1 MNAGT
6 SVRKMARIR
15 TSSERLLNFASTHI
29 ICAQMPRTGNA
40 DRGAD
45 ATCGD
50 SGVRCAET
58 PKMVRVFE
66 LMRAMTIRIARGEWP
81 NPEIH
86 RLTTNGPPE
95 LIAELPWRPN

>member
-1 MNAGT
+1 
-6 SVRKMARIR
+6 
-15 TSSERLLNFASTHI
+15 
-29 ICAQMPRTGNA
+29 
-40 DRGAD
+40 
-45 ATCGD
+45 
-50 SGVRCAET
+50 
-58 PKMVRVFE
+58 MVRVFE